1 MSDKDTCPCPSCLP
15 SNALHDGGDRDADR
29 RGSVLEMNTQDHSN
43 LQGGESEGLAYQELV
58 V

>member
-1 MSDKDTCPCPSCLP
+1 MSDCPSCLP
-15 SNALHDGGDRDADR
+15 SKALHDGGDRDADR